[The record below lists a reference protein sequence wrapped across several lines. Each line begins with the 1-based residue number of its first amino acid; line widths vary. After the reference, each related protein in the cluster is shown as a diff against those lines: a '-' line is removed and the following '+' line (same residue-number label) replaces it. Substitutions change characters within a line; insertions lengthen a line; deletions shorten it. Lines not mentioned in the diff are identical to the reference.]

1 MLISKSEAA
10 TVLGVSPAAIT
21 HAIKKGR
28 IVPVQRDGKEWID
41 GQTLREQ
48 WGNAR
53 SRMRNVNS
61 RVPKPG
67 AVGDVGK
74 VSRAAEDLPDYNESR
89 ARTEWLKAEL
99 MELERAEKEGE
110 LVRAD
115 EVSKTWGDLVA
126 ITRTKMMAVPS
137 KAKQRIPEIPA
148 DAFVA
153 LEEIVREALEDLADG

>member
-10 TVLGVSPAAIT
+10 TVLGVSPAAVT

-41 GQTLREQ
+41 GETLREQ

-61 RVPKPG
+61 RVPKPE
-67 AVGDVGK
+67 AKTVV
-74 VSRAAEDLPDYNESR
+74 RAAEDLPDYNESR

-115 EVSKTWGDLVA
+115 EVSKAWGDLIA

-153 LEEIVREALEDLADG
+153 LEEIVREALEDLANG

>member
-10 TVLGVSPAAIT
+10 IVLGVSPAAIT

-28 IVPVQRDGKEWID
+28 IIPVKREGKEMID
-41 GQTLREQ
+41 GETLREQ

-53 SRMRNVNS
+53 TRMRNVNS
-61 RVPKPG
+61 RVPKPA
-67 AVGDVGK
+67 AVEK
-74 VSRAAEDLPDYNESR
+74 PAAVAEEVPDYNESR

-115 EVSKTWGDLVA
+115 EVSKAWTDLVA
-126 ITRTKMMAVPS
+126 ITRTKVMAVPS

-153 LEEIVREALEDLADG
+153 LEEIVREALEDLANG